1 MLESVV
7 LAKKIDSER
16 FSMQLLN
23 LTMNGVLLNNPT
35 SSILY
40 DNPPVCYETSWL
52 GRISYE
58 EGLHFQEALVTQ
70 KIAGDPKNYLLFL
83 EHEPVYTMGRK
94 RDDSSLGVELLPY
107 PVHRAGRGGEATY
120 HGPGQLVCY
129 PILDLSIFKKDLH
142 AYLRF
147 LEEVIIQTLIHYR
160 IPAER
165 REGLTGVWV
174 GNSKIAS
181 LGIGVRKWVSFH
193 GLALNISGDLSPFQK
208 ITPCGIHGVTM
219 TSIEKEGKELDIH
232 FIAPLLQEVAEQL
245 GAVLRTWIR

>member
-1 MLESVV
+1 MN
-7 LAKKIDSER
+7 IH
-16 FSMQLLN
+16 N
-23 LTMNGVLLNNPT
+23 LGTQDYHLIWSQMKEFTLSRTEKTDDEL
-35 SSILY
+35 
-40 DNPPVCYETSWL
+40 WL
-52 GRISYE
+52 
-58 EGLHFQEALVTQ
+58 
-70 KIAGDPKNYLLFL
+70 L
-83 EHEPVYTMGRK
+83 EHHPVYTQGQ
-94 RDDSSLGVELLPY
+94 
-107 PVHRAGRGGEATY
+107 AGKPEHILNTNSIPIIQSDRGGQVTY

-232 FIAPLLQEVAEQL
+232 FIAPSLQEVAEQL